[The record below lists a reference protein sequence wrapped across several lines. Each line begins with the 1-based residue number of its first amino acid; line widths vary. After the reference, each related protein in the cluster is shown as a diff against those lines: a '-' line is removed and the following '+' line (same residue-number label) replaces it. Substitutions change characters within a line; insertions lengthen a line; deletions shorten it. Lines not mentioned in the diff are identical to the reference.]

1 MCGITAI
8 VALKADFDLNLKI
21 SEMNDLIIHR
31 GPDAQGS
38 LVYNNVGMG
47 HRRLSIIDL
56 SSQGTQPMSW
66 GEDYVIIYNGEIY
79 NYLELK
85 EDLKLLGYTFQ
96 TNTDTE
102 VVLVAYKHWGQECT
116 KRFNGMWA
124 FVILDKR
131 LGKLF
136 CSRDHFGIK
145 PFYYVANEKGF
156 FISSEIKPLLQ
167 FLPEV
172 RAYKKAV
179 LNYLVLDICDEGEY
193 TFFEGVKRLLPA
205 TNLWVDIETCNLEF
219 QEFYKLGELSSSYR
233 KVKGKE
239 QFKLA
244 NEIFESSIKLRLRS
258 DVKVGTC
265 LSGGLDSSLIAAMAS
280 NEHKKNSATPF
291 MAYTA
296 RSTDSSN
303 DESGYAKQLVEK
315 FGLSWVISEPNS
327 EDFIGL
333 LDEVI
338 KIQEEPFRSP
348 SIFMQYKIMNES
360 KKAGCTVLLDGQGG
374 DEVFLGYER
383 YYVPYLRSLNVLDR
397 LAEFCKILNHSKL
410 TPLKLIALYFYMS
423 NNWLRKRVLRSK
435 VDFIKE
441 EYKAEVS
448 WDYLK
453 ALAKTNITQLQIS
466 EINKFNLPALL
477 RYEDKNSMHFSIET
491 RLPFLD
497 YRLVEC
503 SLAMSIKHKI
513 NKGWTKF
520 SIRKI
525 ADGLLPDS
533 ITWRKNKYGFEPP
546 INDWLSN
553 KQLFIDE
560 INKSMLLKELMSKKY
575 TSANDV
581 NLIWRMYNL
590 AKWES
595 VFGVLVF
602 K

>member
-1 MCGITAI
+1 MCGINLI
-8 VALKADFDLNLKI
+8 VALKSDLDLKLKI
-21 SEMNDLIIHR
+21 SEMNELIIHR
-31 GPDAQGS
+31 GPDSQGS
-38 LVYNNVGMG
+38 LVYRNVGMG

-56 SSQGTQPMSW
+56 SSQGTQPITW
-66 GEDYVIIYNGEIY
+66 GEDYVITYNGEIY

-85 EDLKLLGYTFQ
+85 EELKLLGYTFQ

-102 VVLVAYKHWGQECT
+102 VILVAYKQWGQECT

-145 PFYYVANEKGF
+145 PFYYIVNEKGI

-172 RAYKKAV
+172 RAHKKAV
-179 LNYLVLDICDEGEY
+179 LNYLVLDICDEGEF

-219 QEFYKLGELSSSYR
+219 QEFYKLGELNTSYR
-233 KVKGKE
+233 SYNGQE
-239 QFKLA
+239 QLKLV
-244 NEIFESSIKLRLRS
+244 NEIFESSVKLRLRS

-265 LSGGLDSSLIAAMAS
+265 LSGGLDSSLIAAKAS
-280 NEHKKNSATPF
+280 NEHKKNSAVPF
-291 MAYTA
+291 LAYTSK
-296 RSTDSSN
+296 STDSSN
-303 DESGYAKQLVEK
+303 DESGYAKKVVEM
-315 FGLSWVISEPNS
+315 FGLDWVVSEPNKV
-327 EDFIGL
+327 DFLGS
-333 LDEVI
+333 LDELI

-348 SIFMQYKIMNES
+348 SIFMQYEIMKES
-360 KKAGCTVLLDGQGG
+360 KKSGCTVLLDGQGG

-383 YYVPYLRSLNVLDR
+383 YYIPYLRSLNAFHR
-397 LAEFCKILNHSKL
+397 FSEFWKVVNHSKL
-410 TPLKLIALYFYMS
+410 NPVKLIALYFYMS
-423 NNWLRKRVLRSK
+423 SNWFRKRVLRSR
-435 VDFIKE
+435 VDFIKK
-441 EYKAEVS
+441 EYMLEVS
-448 WDYLK
+448 WGYLK
-453 ALAKTNITQLQIS
+453 ELASANITQLQIL
-466 EINKFNLPALL
+466 EISKFNLPALL
-477 RYEDKNSMHFSIET
+477 RYEDKNSMHFSLET

-503 SLAMSIKHKI
+503 SLAMRNNYKI
-513 NKGWTKF
+513 NKGWTKV

-533 ITWRKNKYGFEPP
+533 ITWRKNKFGFESPMR
-546 INDWLSN
+546 DWLSN

-560 INKSMLLKELMSKKY
+560 INNSLILKELLNTKY
-575 TSANDV
+575 TSFNDL
-581 NLIWRMYNL
+581 NLLWRMYNL

-595 VFGVLVF
+595 IFGVLMF

>member
-1 MCGITAI
+1 MCGITTI
-8 VALKADFDLNLKI
+8 VTRQADFDLASKI
-21 SEMNDLIIHR
+21 SEMNELIIHR
-31 GPDAQGS
+31 GPDAHGS
-38 LVYNNVGMG
+38 LVYRNVGLG

-56 SSQGTQPMSW
+56 SSQGIQPMTWS
-66 GEDYVIIYNGEIY
+66 EDYVIVYNGEIY

-85 EDLKLLGYTFQ
+85 EELQLLGYTFQ
-96 TNTDTE
+96 THTDTE
-102 VVLVAYKHWGQECT
+102 VVLVAYKHWGNECT

-124 FVILDKR
+124 FVILDKK

-145 PFYYVANEKGF
+145 PFYYVANEKGI

-172 RAYKKAV
+172 RANKKAV
-179 LNYLVLDICDEGEY
+179 LNYLVLDICDEGEH

-205 TNLWVDIETCNLEF
+205 TNLWVDIETCNIEF
-219 QEFYKLGELSSSYR
+219 QGYYTLGEMNSSYR
-233 KVKGKE
+233 KLKGNE
-239 QFKLA
+239 PFKA
-244 NEIFESSIKLRLRS
+244 VNEIFESSVKLRLRS

-265 LSGGLDSSLIAAMAS
+265 LSGGLDSSLIAALAS
-280 NEHKKNSATPF
+280 NEHKKSSSVPF

-303 DESGYAKQLVEK
+303 DESGYAKQVVEK
-315 FGLSWVISEPNS
+315 FGLDWIVSEPTS
-327 EDFIGL
+327 EDFLGL

-383 YYVPYLRSLNVLDR
+383 YYVPYLKSLSIFKR
-397 LAEFCKILNHSKL
+397 FSEFFKIVNHSKL
-410 TPLKLIALYFYMS
+410 TPVKLLALYFYMS
-423 NNWLRKRVLRSK
+423 NKWFRKRVLSSR

-441 EYKAEVS
+441 EYKAQVS
-448 WDYLK
+448 WEYLK
-453 ALAKTNITQLQIS
+453 ELANTNITKLQIS

-503 SLAMSIKHKI
+503 SLALKSKYKI

-520 SIRKI
+520 SIRKV

-560 INKSMLLKELMSKKY
+560 IQKSTLLKEIMNTNYASVK
-575 TSANDV
+575 DV
-581 NLIWRMYNL
+581 NILWRMYNL

-595 VFGVLVF
+595 VFGVLMF

>member
-8 VALKADFDLNLKI
+8 VVQEADIDLNSKI
-21 SEMNDLIIHR
+21 SEMNELIIHR

-38 LVYNNVGMG
+38 LVYKNVGLG

-66 GEDYVIIYNGEIY
+66 GEEYVITYNGEIY

-85 EDLKLLGYTFQ
+85 EELILLGYTFQ
-96 TNTDTE
+96 THTDTE
-102 VVLVAYKHWGQECT
+102 VILAAYKHWGKECT

-124 FVILDKR
+124 FVILDKKI
-131 LGKLF
+131 GKLF

-145 PFYYVANEKGF
+145 PFYYAATEKGI

-172 RAYKKAV
+172 RANKKAI
-179 LNYLVLDICDEGEY
+179 LNYLVLDICDEGEH

-219 QEFYKLGELSSSYR
+219 QEFYKLGELNSFY
-233 KVKGKE
+233 KKIKGKE
-239 QFKLA
+239 QFKIV
-244 NEIFESSIKLRLRS
+244 NEIFESSVNLRLRS

-265 LSGGLDSSLIAAMAS
+265 LSGGLDSSLIAALAS
-280 NEHKKNSATPF
+280 NEHRKNSASPF

-296 RSTDSSN
+296 RSTDSNN
-303 DESGYAKQLVEK
+303 DESGYAKQVVEK
-315 FGLSWVISEPNS
+315 FELDWVLSEPTS
-327 EDFIGL
+327 KDFLGL

-338 KIQEEPFRSP
+338 RIQEEPFRSP

-383 YYVPYLRSLNVLDR
+383 YYIPYLRSLNIFAR
-397 LAEFCKILNHSKL
+397 FSEFWKVVNHSKL
-410 TPLKLIALYFYMS
+410 TPVRLMALYFYMS
-423 NNWLRKRVLRSK
+423 NKWFRKRVLSSR

-441 EYKAEVS
+441 EYKAEVN

-453 ALAKTNITQLQIS
+453 ELSNINITKLQIS
-466 EINKFNLPALL
+466 EIGKFNLPALL

-503 SLAMSIKHKI
+503 SLAMRSKYKI

-546 INDWLSN
+546 ITEWLSN
-553 KQLFIDE
+553 RQLFLDE
-560 INKSMLLKELMSKKY
+560 IQKSTLLKELMS
-575 TSANDV
+575 NRV
-581 NLIWRMYNL
+581 NSVKDINLLWRMYNL

-595 VFGVLVF
+595 IFGVLMF

>member
-8 VALKADFDLNLKI
+8 VTKEVDFDLISKI
-21 SEMNDLIIHR
+21 SEMNELIIHR
-31 GPDAQGS
+31 GPDAHGS
-38 LVYNNVGMG
+38 LVYKNVGLG
-47 HRRLSIIDL
+47 HRRLAIIDL
-56 SSQGTQPMSW
+56 SSQGVQPMCWS
-66 GEDYVIIYNGEIY
+66 EEYVIVYNGEVY

-85 EDLKLLGYTFQ
+85 EELQLLGYTFQ
-96 TNTDTE
+96 TLTDTE
-102 VVLVAYKHWGQECT
+102 VVLVAYKHWGGECT

-124 FVILDKR
+124 FVILDKKT
-131 LGKLF
+131 GKLF

-145 PFYYVANEKGF
+145 PFYYAANERGV

-167 FLPEV
+167 FLPGV
-172 RAYKKAV
+172 RANKKAV
-179 LNYLVLDICDEGEY
+179 LNYLVLDICDEGEQ
-193 TFFEGVKRLLPA
+193 TFFEGVNRLLPA
-205 TNLWVDIETCNLEF
+205 TNLWVDIETCNIEF
-219 QEFYKLGELSSSYR
+219 QGYYILGEMSSSYR
-233 KVKGKE
+233 KLKGNE
-239 QFKLA
+239 PFKA
-244 NEIFESSIKLRLRS
+244 VNEIFESSVKLRLRS

-265 LSGGLDSSLIAAMAS
+265 LSGGLDSSLIAALAS
-280 NEHKKNSATPF
+280 IEHKKSSSVPF

-303 DESGYAKQLVEK
+303 DESGYAKQVVEK
-315 FGLSWVISEPNS
+315 FGLDWIVSEPTS
-327 EDFIGL
+327 EVFLGL

-383 YYVPYLRSLNVLDR
+383 YYVPYLKSLSIFKR
-397 LAEFCKILNHSKL
+397 FSEFFKIVNHSKL
-410 TPLKLIALYFYMS
+410 TPVKLLALYFYMS
-423 NNWLRKRVLRSK
+423 NKWFRKRVLSSR

-441 EYKAEVS
+441 EYKAQVS
-448 WDYLK
+448 WEYLK
-453 ALAKTNITQLQIS
+453 ELANTNITKLQIS

-503 SLAMSIKHKI
+503 SLALKNKYKI
-513 NKGWTKF
+513 NKGWTKLA
-520 SIRKI
+520 IRKV

-560 INKSMLLKELMSKKY
+560 IQKSTLLKEIMNTNY
-575 TSANDV
+575 TSVKDV
-581 NLIWRMYNL
+581 NILWRMYNL

-595 VFGVLVF
+595 VFGVLMF

>member
-1 MCGITAI
+1 MCGISTI
-8 VALKADFDLNLKI
+8 VIREPDFDLTSKI
-21 SEMNDLIIHR
+21 SEMNELIIHR
-31 GPDAQGS
+31 GPDAHGS
-38 LVYNNVGMG
+38 LVYKNVGLG

-56 SSQGTQPMSW
+56 SSHGIQPMSW
-66 GEDYVIIYNGEIY
+66 NEDYTIVYNGEIY

-85 EDLKLLGYTFQ
+85 EDLQLLGYTFQ
-96 TNTDTE
+96 THTDTE
-102 VVLVAYKHWGQECT
+102 VILAAYEHWGNECT
-116 KRFNGMWA
+116 KRFNGMWS
-124 FVILDKR
+124 FVILDKC

-145 PFYYVANEKGF
+145 PFYYVANERGV

-172 RAYKKAV
+172 RANKKAV
-179 LNYLVLDICDEGEY
+179 LNYLVLDICDEGEH

-205 TNLWVDIETCNLEF
+205 TNLWVDIESCNLEF
-219 QEFYKLGELSSSYR
+219 QRFYTLGELNGSFNNL
-233 KVKGKE
+233 KGNE
-239 QFKLA
+239 PFKA
-244 NEIFESSIKLRLRS
+244 VNEIFENSLKLRLRS

-280 NEHKKNSATPF
+280 IEHKKSSSIAF

-296 RSTDSSN
+296 KSTDSDN
-303 DESGYAKQLVEK
+303 DESGYAKQVADK
-315 FGLSWVISEPNS
+315 FGLDWVISEPTS
-327 EDFIGL
+327 DDFLNL
-333 LDEVI
+333 LNVVI

-360 KKAGCTVLLDGQGG
+360 KKGGCKVLLDGQGG

-383 YYVPYLRSLNVLDR
+383 YFVPYLQSLSIFKR
-397 LAEFCKILNHSKL
+397 FSEFFNIVNQSKL
-410 TPLKLIALYFYMS
+410 TPVKLLALYFYMS
-423 NNWLRKRVLRSK
+423 NKWLRKIVLSRRMN
-435 VDFIKE
+435 FIKE
-441 EYKAEVS
+441 EYKEQVS
-448 WDYLK
+448 WEYLSD
-453 ALAKTNITQLQIS
+453 LANTNITKLQIL

-503 SLAMSIKHKI
+503 SLAMKSRYKL

-520 SIRKI
+520 CIRKI

-553 KQLFIDE
+553 KKIFIDE
-560 INKSMLLKELMSKKY
+560 IQNSTLLKEIMNTKY
-575 TSANDV
+575 TSAKDV
-581 NLIWRMYNL
+581 NILWRLYNL

-595 VFGVLVF
+595 VFGVLKF

>member
-1 MCGITAI
+1 MCGISTI
-8 VALKADFDLNLKI
+8 VIREPDFDLTTKI
-21 SEMNDLIIHR
+21 SEMNELIIHR
-31 GPDAQGS
+31 GPDAHGS
-38 LVYNNVGMG
+38 LVYKNVGLG

-56 SSQGTQPMSW
+56 SSHGIQPMSW
-66 GEDYVIIYNGEIY
+66 NEDYTIVYNGEIY

-85 EDLKLLGYTFQ
+85 EELQLLGYTFQ
-96 TNTDTE
+96 THTDTE
-102 VVLVAYKHWGQECT
+102 VILAAYEHWGNECT
-116 KRFNGMWA
+116 KRFNGMWS
-124 FVILDKR
+124 FVILDKC

-145 PFYYVANEKGF
+145 PFYYVANERGV

-172 RAYKKAV
+172 RANKKAV
-179 LNYLVLDICDEGEY
+179 LNYLVLDICDEGEH

-205 TNLWVDIETCNLEF
+205 TNLWVDIESCNLEF
-219 QEFYKLGELSSSYR
+219 QRFYTLGEL
-233 KVKGKE
+233 KGSFNNLKGDE
-239 QFKLA
+239 PFKA
-244 NEIFESSIKLRLRS
+244 VNEIFESSLKLRLRS

-280 NEHKKNSATPF
+280 IEHKKSSSIAF

-296 RSTDSSN
+296 KSTDSDN
-303 DESGYAKQLVEK
+303 DESGYAKQVADK
-315 FGLSWVISEPNS
+315 FGLDWLISEPTS
-327 EDFIGL
+327 DDFLNL
-333 LDEVI
+333 LNVVI

-360 KKAGCTVLLDGQGG
+360 KKGGCKVLLDGQGG

-383 YYVPYLRSLNVLDR
+383 YFVPYLQSLSIFKR
-397 LAEFCKILNHSKL
+397 FSEFFNIVNQSKL
-410 TPLKLIALYFYMS
+410 TPVKLLALYFYMS
-423 NNWLRKRVLRSK
+423 NKWLRKIVLSRRMN
-435 VDFIKE
+435 FIKE
-441 EYKAEVS
+441 EYKEQVS
-448 WDYLK
+448 WEYLSD
-453 ALAKTNITQLQIS
+453 LANTNITKLQIS

-503 SLAMSIKHKI
+503 SLAMKSRYKL

-520 SIRKI
+520 CIRKI

-553 KQLFIDE
+553 KKIFIDE
-560 INKSMLLKELMSKKY
+560 IQNSTLLKEIMNTKY
-575 TSANDV
+575 TPAKDV
-581 NLIWRMYNL
+581 NILWRLYNL

-595 VFGVLVF
+595 VFGVLKF